1 MRARSSGPDDS
12 RPGRPC
18 VGECASVRRFKI
30 GTLALRS
37 EGKTDQTDV
46 KSFLFDESGEDRAI
60 DRAEL
65 DDYELNDQRLLW
77 IDLDTSA
84 EGATDAI
91 PTYIAFEQTLADA
104 IGDGE
109 RVPLVRDFEDRFRV
123 RVLLPVQ
130 SEGDPKTLDCVVG
143 TNWVVTAH
151 HGELDLL
158 DRFMEPLEGET
169 DLGALAAPRFL
180 ALLLDAVLDRY
191 YAWIEDLE
199 QRIDRFDERAIGG
212 GTHASDEELL
222 SELVSVRHAVHRLR
236 RTLAP
241 HREVFARLAAPEFLK
256 LASLDSSERFRDVAE
271 RLERAMDGADT
282 VREMVM
288 GSFEL
293 VTTQTAQR
301 TNDIMKRLTLISAVL
316 LPAVVLAGVFGMN
329 FHPSF
334 FDRPEYFFVAIGL
347 MAVMGVGILVFGRWR
362 RWL

>member
-1 MRARSSGPDDS
+1 MR
-12 RPGRPC
+12 C
-18 VGECASVRRFKI
+18 
-30 GTLALRS
+30 
-37 EGKTDQTDV
+37 
-46 KSFLFDESGEDRAI
+46 FLFDENGEDRAI
-60 DRAEL
+60 DPAEL
-65 DDYELNDQRLLW
+65 DDHELNDQRLLW
-77 IDLDTSA
+77 VDVDTSV
-84 EGATDAI
+84 EGAIDAI
-91 PTYIAFEQTLADA
+91 PKSFAFEESLANA

-123 RVLLPVQ
+123 RLLLPVH
-130 SEGDPKTLDCVVG
+130 SEGDPETLDCVVG
-143 TNWVVTAH
+143 ANWVVTAH
-151 HGELDLL
+151 PGDLDLL

-180 ALLLDAVLDRY
+180 ALVFDAVLDRY

-199 QRIDRFDERAIGG
+199 RRIDRFDERVIGG
-212 GTHASDEELL
+212 GTRASDEELL
-222 SELVSVRHAVHRLR
+222 SELVSVRHAVHRVR
-236 RTLAP
+236 RSLAP

-256 LASLDSSERFRDVAE
+256 LASSDSSDRFRDVAE

-347 MAVMGVGILVFGRWR
+347 MAILGVGILAFGRWR

>member
-1 MRARSSGPDDS
+1 MKG
-12 RPGRPC
+12 
-18 VGECASVRRFKI
+18 
-30 GTLALRS
+30 
-37 EGKTDQTDV
+37 
-46 KSFLFDESGEDRAI
+46 FLFEENGEDRAI
-60 DRAEL
+60 EPAEL
-65 DDYELNDQRLLW
+65 DDQELDDQQLLW
-77 IDLDTSA
+77 VDVDTSA
-84 EGATDAI
+84 EGAIDAI
-91 PTYIAFEQTLADA
+91 PSSIPFDETLVNA

-109 RVPLVRDFEDRFRV
+109 HVPLVRDFEDRFRV
-123 RVLLPVQ
+123 RLLLPVQ
-130 SEGDPKTLDCVVG
+130 SEGEPDTLDCVVG
-143 TNWVVTAH
+143 ANWVVTAH
-151 HGELDLL
+151 PGELDLL

-169 DLGALAAPRFL
+169 DLGGLAAPRFL
-180 ALLLDAVLDRY
+180 ALVLDAVLDRY
-191 YAWIEDLE
+191 YEWIEDLE
-199 QRIDRFDERAIGG
+199 RRIDRFDERVIGG
-212 GTHASDEELL
+212 RTRASDEELL
-222 SELVSVRHAVHRLR
+222 SELVSVRHAVHRVR

-256 LASLDSSERFRDVAE
+256 LASSDSSDRFRDVAQ

-347 MAVMGVGILVFGRWR
+347 MAILGVGILAFGRWR

>member
-1 MRARSSGPDDS
+1 MKG
-12 RPGRPC
+12 
-18 VGECASVRRFKI
+18 
-30 GTLALRS
+30 
-37 EGKTDQTDV
+37 
-46 KSFLFDESGEDRAI
+46 FLFDENGEDRAI
-60 DRAEL
+60 DPAEL
-65 DDYELNDQRLLW
+65 DDHELNDQRLLW
-77 IDLDTSA
+77 VDLDTSV

-91 PTYIAFEQTLADA
+91 PKSFAFEESLANA

-123 RVLLPVQ
+123 RLLLPVQ
-130 SEGDPKTLDCVVG
+130 SEGEPETLDCVVG
-143 TNWVVTAH
+143 ANWVVTAH
-151 HGELDLL
+151 PGELDLL

-169 DLGALAAPRFL
+169 DLGGLAAPRFL
-180 ALLLDAVLDRY
+180 ALVLDAVLDRY
-191 YAWIEDLE
+191 YAWIDDLE
-199 QRIDRFDERAIGG
+199 RRIDRFDERVIGG
-212 GTHASDEELL
+212 RTRASDEELL
-222 SELVSVRHAVHRLR
+222 SELVSVRHAVHRVR

-256 LASLDSSERFRDVAE
+256 LASSDSSDRFRDVAE

-347 MAVMGVGILVFGRWR
+347 MALLGVGILAFGRWR